1 MTAIAN
7 TFDINFPLEV
17 RKDIWEKAKEL

>member
-1 MTAIAN
+1 MTAVAN
-7 TFDINFPLEV
+7 TFNIDFPLEV